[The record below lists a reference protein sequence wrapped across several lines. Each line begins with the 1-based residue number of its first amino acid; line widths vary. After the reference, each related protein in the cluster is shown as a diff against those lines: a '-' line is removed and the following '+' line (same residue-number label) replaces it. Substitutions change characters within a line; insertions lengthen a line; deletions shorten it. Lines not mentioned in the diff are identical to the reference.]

1 LLAYDDVNA
10 NIKQEENFNVEHGGI
25 DMREDIDMREIKV
38 NVLSEK
44 GLGYGEGSISVQEQL
59 DGKELSQESLTG
71 AIEIVQTDSTV
82 FVPVEAHDDGCGD
95 GRATKRIYRFL
106 DKLTGKIETFKRSVP
121 RAKVFGGGLVV
132 ASSMWRAVSDTPS
145 EQESLESD
153 RHTVAD
159 LLKEHG
165 IGFGAHTADSH
176 TSETTCG
183 CGAIDKYREITA
195 NVSKY
200 RTNIEGTLRVLYG
213 DTYEDNQEAISY
225 VFDLYSSLDENY
237 FQEENGKK
245 TMDFIETQ
253 GAVVKELTEDHL
265 EDMVVLNDIEGT
277 TLDQDKLRAKL
288 REKGLSPDIQAF
300 VVDVWRGR
308 MYASLVAEKAQDTL
322 KMDKAWA
329 YKVAYA
335 DFLMRTCATS
345 ATLTTGDQPVIY
357 RGYAL
362 AA

>member
-1 LLAYDDVNA
+1 M
-10 NIKQEENFNVEHGGI
+10 EHGGI

-38 NVLSEK
+38 NVLSDK
-44 GLGYGEGSISVQEQL
+44 GLGYGEGSISVQDQL
-59 DGKELSQESLTG
+59 DKGELSSEALDG
-71 AIEIVQTDSTV
+71 AIDIVQKDPTV

-95 GRATKRIYRFL
+95 GRATKRIYRFM
-106 DKLTGKIETFKRSVP
+106 DKLTGRIETFKKSVP
-121 RAKVFGGGLVV
+121 RAKIFGGGLIV
-132 ASSMWRAVSDTPS
+132 ASSMWRAVSDKPN
-145 EQESLESD
+145 EQDSLESD
-153 RHTVAD
+153 RHAIAD

-195 NVSKY
+195 NVLKY
-200 RTNIEGTLRVLYG
+200 RTSIEGTLRVLYG
-213 DTYEDNQEAISY
+213 DSYEDNQEAVAH
-225 VFDLYSSLDENY
+225 VFGLYGSLDTDY

-245 TMDFIETQ
+245 TMEFIETQ
-253 GAVVKELTEDHL
+253 GAVVKELTEGHL

-277 TLDQDKLRAKL
+277 TLDQEKLRKKL
-288 REKGLSPDIQAF
+288 REKGISPDTQAF

-308 MYASLVAEKAQDTL
+308 MYASLIAEKAQESL
-322 KMDKAWA
+322 KMDKDWA